1 MCLAVPGKVIEIY
14 SANGARMG
22 KVDFGGVVREAC
34 LDFLPEIE
42 VGDYTIVHVGFG
54 ISRLD
59 EEEARSTLELLKEI
73 ESLGEE
79 TPRDARDA
87 PEAGVARSSPLT
99 TRERLGSAERK
110 RRPSG

>member
-73 ESLGEE
+73 EGSVEE
-79 TPRDARDA
+79 AADKGSAH
-87 PEAGVARSSPLT
+87 EAGVARSSPLT